1 MSRVIDALHAHV
13 IEMEELAKDAPVGD
27 FLALSS
33 SLHKARC
40 AVSSMARLTNAAE
53 TALLFLHGEPA
64 DQLRAALA
72 DAVCG
77 A

>member
-13 IEMEELAKDAPVGD
+13 IEMEELAKDAGD
-27 FLALSS
+27 SLALSA
-33 SLHKARC
+33 SLQQARR
-40 AVSSMARLTNAAE
+40 AVASMALLTNAAE

-72 DAVCG
+72 EAVGG

>member
-13 IEMEELAKDAPVGD
+13 IEMEELAKDAGD
-27 FLALSS
+27 SLALSA
-33 SLHKARC
+33 SLQQARR
-40 AVSSMARLTNAAE
+40 AVASMARLTNAAE

-72 DAVCG
+72 DAVGG

>member
-13 IEMEELAKDAPVGD
+13 IDVEQMAIDAGD
-27 FLALSS
+27 SLALSS
-33 SLHKARC
+33 SLQQARR
-40 AVSSMARLTNAAE
+40 AVASMARLTNAAE
-53 TALLFLHGEPA
+53 TALLFLQGEPA

-72 DAVCG
+72 DAVGG

>member
-13 IEMEELAKDAPVGD
+13 IDVEQMAIDAGD
-27 FLALSS
+27 SPALSS
-33 SLHKARC
+33 SLQQARC

-53 TALLFLHGEPA
+53 TALLFLQGEPA

-72 DAVCG
+72 DAVGG